1 MTSLAAELENIDR
14 QLADAMTGS
23 TARGGVRLVG
33 DGELVDIVQVLG
45 RIQRRLDGAIV
56 EATDR
61 VVERDQCERD
71 ARLTT
76 QLGCRDA
83 AELLRRTLLIDG
95 PAARRYVSAVVAVH
109 RDLDITSGNLLPA
122 PFPELSAAL
131 AAGAMSL
138 SGFLACTTPLLK
150 ARRLGT
156 ADRLAADA
164 VLARFATGRPLD
176 SDDADDDAS
185 GACETAPLPTTDELA
200 GLTAHIID
208 RLDPDGAE
216 PKDRAGKRRRYFTIG
231 RLRDG
236 SVPVRGELLPE
247 VAAQLEK
254 LIDSLM
260 NPKVDDES
268 STGAGVR
275 FRPSDDGADN
285 RAASD
290 GAASDGADADDVGAD
305 NAGGT
310 GEGSTDDG
318 DRFDAKYSTATDAA
332 SATEGDTLTGRADGL
347 PPHKAASPPPD
358 AADLRTHAQ
367 KRHDAFAS
375 IIMVAAASDGMPTL
389 GGAAPTLVVS
399 VSAEDYLGRT
409 GRATV
414 EGAGYDVPLG
424 AAAHA
429 ACAGGVERVLFDE
442 NGAIVGIS
450 TTARIFNARQRRAI
464 VLRDRKCL
472 IPGCNIR
479 AEWCE
484 IHHVTE
490 HSHGGPTHTSNGVP
504 LCWHHHRTLD
514 EHIWLIRMRDGTPE
528 IRGPN
533 WWDPYARWR
542 APHLNYTAVDEAI
555 DGEHDLARNTW

>member
-1 MTSLAAELENIDR
+1 MTSLAQELESVDR

-23 TARGGVRLVG
+23 AARGGVRLVG
-33 DGELVDIVQVLG
+33 DGELVDIVQALG

-56 EATDR
+56 ESTDR

-95 PAARRYVSAVVAVH
+95 YAARRYVAAVAAVH
-109 RDLDITSGNLLPA
+109 RDLDITSGGLLPA

-176 SDDADDDAS
+176 GDDLSLDDDADADADDDAS
-185 GACETAPLPTTDELA
+185 GARETAPLPTTDELA

-260 NPKVDDES
+260 NPKVDDEA
-268 STGAGVR
+268 STGSGVR
-275 FRPSDDGADN
+275 FRPSDDVADN
-285 RAASD
+285 
-290 GAASDGADADDVGAD
+290 
-305 NAGGT
+305 
-310 GEGSTDDG
+310 DG
-318 DRFDAKYSTATDAA
+318 DGFEAKYSTAADAA
-332 SATEGDTLTGRADGL
+332 SAAEGDTLTGRADGL
-347 PPHKAASPPPD
+347 PAHKAASPPPD

-389 GGAAPTLVVS
+389 GGAAPTLVIS

-424 AAAHA
+424 AADHA

-490 HSHGGPTHTSNGVP
+490 HARGGPTHTSNGVP

-514 EHIWLIRMRDGTPE
+514 ENIWLIRMRDGTPE

-542 APHLNYTAVDEAI
+542 APHLNYTAIDEAL
-555 DGEHDLARNTW
+555 DTEKDRAWTTW